1 MMTRL
6 HGRGGVRGR
15 RHPLKLEKSA
25 LVIAFCL
32 WLPSAAA
39 APPAASEPL
48 PAYHI
53 QIKDKALRRLV
64 AQRERIQELDFLTA
78 GDRLWVPAVFIHAGE
93 PYEIKLRLRGDLPV
107 HWRGSKQSYRVK
119 FKQRLFQGQK
129 ETNLIVPWDKHY
141 AVEWLQT
148 RVAEDLGLLFFPG
161 RFVNVT
167 INGEDAGLYYESEHP
182 TREYLERNGRMAS
195 SIFTFGANWT
205 LYFGKSYHH
214 IAFELPGSATSPPV
228 ESIGQIK
235 QRATWDDGNPEY
247 ARKQLAYLL
256 ELYELLTEG
265 SVEDVARRVGYSL
278 DLEKFAR
285 YVALQNF
292 FGTTHGM
299 ALNDNT
305 RLYLDPT
312 SGKFEFIPWDTA
324 LWSLEERAR
333 EREVLVEDLLTPEN
347 PVFRKLFEA
356 IPGLRAYRDEVLRGL
371 LAGGEEY
378 RAELDRR
385 HAELLRLYPEEERL
399 VAQRARHD
407 AVFRA
412 NLALL
417 ADALAEPRGGSR
429 GEAPAP

>member
-1 MMTRL
+1 
-6 HGRGGVRGR
+6 
-15 RHPLKLEKSA
+15 LKQKSLA
-25 LVIAFCL
+25 LVIALCL
-32 WLPSAAA
+32 WMPSVSAAA
-39 APPAASEPL
+39 AEATGAL
-48 PAYHI
+48 PEYHI
-53 QIKDKALRRLV
+53 RIKDKALGRLLV
-64 AQRERIQELDFLTA
+64 HLERIRDLGFLTA
-78 GDRLWVPAVFIHAGE
+78 GDRLWVPATFVHEGE
-93 PYEIKLRLRGDLPV
+93 PYGIKLRLRGDLPA

-119 FKQRLFQGQK
+119 FKRRLLQGRK
-129 ETNLIVPWDKHY
+129 EIDLIVPWDKHY

-182 TREYLERNGRMAS
+182 TREHLERHGRTAA

-205 LYFGKSYHH
+205 LYLSKAYHH
-214 IAFELPGSATSPPV
+214 IGFELPGSATSPPV
-228 ESIGQIK
+228 ESIAQIM
-235 QRATWDDGNPEY
+235 QRATYDDRNPEY

-265 SVEDVARRVGYSL
+265 SVEDVADRAGYYL

-285 YVALQNF
+285 FVALQDF

-324 LWSLEERAR
+324 LWSLRERAR
-333 EREVLVEDLLTPEN
+333 ERKASVAELLLPED

-356 IPGLRAYRDEVLRGL
+356 IPGLYAYRDEVLRGL
-371 LAGGEEY
+371 VARGEEY
-378 RAELDRR
+378 RAQLERH
-385 HAELLRLYPEEERL
+385 HAELLRLYPEDERL
-399 VAQRARHD
+399 RSQRARHD
-407 AVFRA
+407 EVFRE
-412 NLALL
+412 NLVLL
-417 ADALAEPRGGSR
+417 ADALAEPRAKAR

>member
-1 MMTRL
+1 LR
-6 HGRGGVRGR
+6 
-15 RHPLKLEKSA
+15 KLTLFIA
-25 LVIAFCL
+25 LVSWAL
-32 WLPSAAA
+32 SAPSSEVAAEATPDA
-39 APPAASEPL
+39 AL

-53 QIKDKALRRLV
+53 RIKDKPLRRLI
-64 AQRERIQELDFLTA
+64 AHREQIQELDFLTVE
-78 GDRLWVPAVFIHAGE
+78 DRLWVPAAFVYAGE
-93 PYEIKLRLRGDLPV
+93 PYAVKLRLRGDLPV
-107 HWRGSKQSYRVK
+107 HCRGSKQSYRVK
-119 FKQRLFQGQK
+119 FKRRPFQGRK
-129 ETNLIVPWDKHY
+129 EINLIVPWDKHY

-182 TREYLERNGRMAS
+182 TREYLERNGRMPS

-214 IAFELPGSATSPPV
+214 IAFELPGSTTSPPV

-235 QRATWDDGNPEY
+235 QRATYDDGNPEY

-256 ELYELLTEG
+256 EFYELLTGG
-265 SVEDVARRVGYSL
+265 SSAEVARRAGYYL

-285 YVALQNF
+285 FVALQNF

-324 LWSLEERAR
+324 LWSVAKRAR
-333 EREVLVEDLLTPEN
+333 ERNASVEDLLTPED
-347 PVFRKLFEA
+347 PVFRKLFAA
-356 IPGLRAYRDEVLRGL
+356 IPELRAYRDEVLRGL
-371 LAGGEEY
+371 VARGEEY
-378 RAELDRR
+378 RAQLERR
-385 HAELLRLYPEEERL
+385 HAELLRLYPAEERL
-399 VAQRARHD
+399 HTQSARHD
-407 AVFRA
+407 AVFRE

-417 ADALAEPRGGSR
+417 ARALAEPRPGAR
-429 GEAPAP
+429 GAALAP

>member
-1 MMTRL
+1 
-6 HGRGGVRGR
+6 
-15 RHPLKLEKSA
+15 LKPKHVA
-25 LVIAFCL
+25 LVVALCL
-32 WLPSAAA
+32 WMPSASAGETDAA
-39 APPAASEPL
+39 EAL
-48 PAYHI
+48 PGYHI
-53 QIKDKALRRLV
+53 RIGDKALRRLL
-64 AQRERIQELDFLTA
+64 AHRERIRDLETLTA
-78 GDRLWVPAVFIHAGE
+78 EDRLWIPATFIHEDE
-93 PYEIKLRLRGDLPV
+93 PYEVKLRLRGDLPV

-119 FKQRLFQGQK
+119 FKRRPFQGRK
-129 ETNLIVPWDKHY
+129 EINLIVPWDKHY

-148 RVAEDLGLLFFPG
+148 RVAEDLGLLFFPSH
-161 RFVNVT
+161 FVNLT
-167 INGEDAGLYYESEHP
+167 INGEDAGLYFENEHP

-214 IAFELPGSATSPPV
+214 IAFSLPGSATTPPV

-235 QRATWDDGNPEY
+235 QRATYDDGNPEY

-265 SVEDVARRVGYSL
+265 SVKDVAERAGYYL

-285 YVALQNF
+285 FVALQDF

-324 LWSLEERAR
+324 LWSLRERAQ
-333 EREVLVEDLLTPEN
+333 ERNVSVAELLMPEN
-347 PVFRKLFEA
+347 PVFRRLFEA
-356 IPGLRAYRDEVLRGL
+356 IPGLRAVRDEVLRGL
-371 LAGGEEY
+371 VARGEEY
-378 RAELDRR
+378 RAQLERQ
-385 HAELLRLYPEEERL
+385 HAELLRLYPDDERL
-399 VAQRARHD
+399 RGQRARHD
-407 AVFRA
+407 AVFRE

-417 ADALAEPRGGSR
+417 ARALAEPRAGAR

>member
-1 MMTRL
+1 MPS
-6 HGRGGVRGR
+6 V
-15 RHPLKLEKSA
+15 
-25 LVIAFCL
+25 
-32 WLPSAAA
+32 SAAA
-39 APPAASEPL
+39 AEATEAL
-48 PAYHI
+48 PDYHI
-53 QIKDKALRRLV
+53 RIKDKALGRLL
-64 AQRERIQELDFLTA
+64 AHRERIRDLDFLTA
-78 GDRLWVPAVFIHAGE
+78 GDRLWVPATFVHGGE
-93 PYEIKLRLRGDLPV
+93 PYGIRLRLRGDLPV

-119 FKQRLFQGQK
+119 FRQRLFQGRK
-129 ETNLIVPWDKHY
+129 EIDLIVPWDKHY

-182 TREYLERNGRMAS
+182 TREYLERHGRTAA

-205 LYFGKSYHH
+205 LYFGKAYHH

-228 ESIGQIK
+228 ESIGQIL
-235 QRATWDDGNPEY
+235 QRATYDDGDPEV

-265 SVEDVARRVGYSL
+265 SVEEVADRAGYYL
-278 DLEKFAR
+278 DLEKFAHF
-285 YVALQNF
+285 VALQDL

-324 LWSLEERAR
+324 LRSLAERAR
-333 EREVLVEDLLTPEN
+333 EQKVSVAELLMPED
-347 PVFRKLFEA
+347 PVFRKLFQA
-356 IPGLRAYRDEVLRGL
+356 IPGLYAYRNDVLRGL
-371 LAGGEEY
+371 VARGEDY
-378 RAELDRR
+378 RAQLER
-385 HAELLRLYPEEERL
+385 HHAKLLRLYPEDERL
-399 VAQRARHD
+399 QSQSPRHD
-407 AVFRA
+407 AIFRE
-412 NLALL
+412 NLVLL
-417 ADALAEPRGGSR
+417 AGALSEPVATAR

>member
-1 MMTRL
+1 MKRNDIAL
-6 HGRGGVRGR
+6 FLALCLWV
-15 RHPLKLEKSA
+15 PSASA
-25 LVIAFCL
+25 LET
-32 WLPSAAA
+32 AADA
-39 APPAASEPL
+39 GV

-53 QIKDKALRRLV
+53 RIKDKALRRLI
-64 AQRERIQELDFLTA
+64 AHREQIRDLDFMTP
-78 GDRLWVPAVFIHAGE
+78 GDRLWIPASFLHADE
-93 PYEIKLRLRGDLPV
+93 VYDVKLRLRGDLPV
-107 HWRGSKQSYRVK
+107 HWRGSKQSYRLK
-119 FKQRLFQGQK
+119 FKKRLFQGRK
-129 ETNLIVPWDKHY
+129 EINLIVPWDKHY

-148 RVAEDLGLLFFPG
+148 QVADDLGLLFFPG
-161 RFVNVT
+161 RFVDVT
-167 INGEDAGLYYESEHP
+167 INGEGAGLYYESEHP

-214 IAFELPGSATSPPV
+214 IAFEHPGSATSPPI

-235 QRATWDDGNPEY
+235 QRATYGDGNPDY
-247 ARKQLAYLL
+247 ARKQLAYLQ
-256 ELYELLTEG
+256 EFYELLTEG
-265 SVEDVARRVGYSL
+265 SRSDVASRAGYYL

-285 YVALQNF
+285 FVALQDF

-324 LWSLEERAR
+324 LWSVEKRAR
-333 EREVLVEDLLTPEN
+333 ERGVSVADLLEPEN

-356 IPGLRAYRDEVLRGL
+356 IPGLRAYRDDVLRDL
-371 LAGGEEY
+371 VSRGEAY
-378 RAELDRR
+378 RARLEQQ
-385 HAELLRLYPEEERL
+385 HAALLRHYPADERL
-399 VAQRARHD
+399 RTQSVRHD
-407 AVFRA
+407 AVFRE

-417 ADALAEPRGGSR
+417 ARALGEPRAENR